1 MNLSLKIPH
10 QRQKTKLNKI
20 RKMNNIVKESQ
31 IHKAHDRTFKAAM
44 SDLRVARDFLT
55 HHLPVTVKDKIDLN
69 TLQLCKESFVD
80 PELRELI
87 TDMLYSADFK
97 TQQDTT
103 EKAFL
108 YLCLEH
114 QHVPDPLMAWRMI
127 KYTCRMIDHHLTQ
140 TEGIELPVV
149 IPIVLYNGD
158 SAYPY
163 STEVFDLCGEN
174 KELAQQ
180 WMFNRFQL
188 IDLNQVSDE
197 TIRQHQWSGL
207 MEMLMKHV
215 YARDIMVYL
224 EQISGLVRHLAQSK
238 ADDYLFS
245 MIKYL
250 IEKSEIH
257 DRDAFHQ
264 WVQLHLSPPLEAK
277 TMTTLAEQWKAEGR
291 EEGALIGE
299 RRLLTTLLNRRFAHL
314 AKNYQDKINQADEK
328 TLQLWGEKILD
339 AKAINDVFEE

>member
-1 MNLSLKIPH
+1 MNIL
-10 QRQKTKLNKI
+10 
-20 RKMNNIVKESQ
+20 VKENS

-55 HHLPVTVKDKIDLN
+55 YHLPITVKEKIDLN
-69 TLQLCKESFVD
+69 TLQLCKESFID

-97 TQQDTT
+97 GQNGSKQQ
-103 EKAFL
+103 AFL

-114 QHVPDPLMAWRMI
+114 QSNPDPLMAWRML
-127 KYTCRMIDHHLTQ
+127 KYTCRIIDHHLTK
-140 TEGIELPVV
+140 TNGTELPVV

-158 SAYPY
+158 TIYPY

-188 IDLNQVSDE
+188 IDLNQVPDE
-197 TIRQHQWSGL
+197 AIRQHQWSGL
-207 MEMLMKHV
+207 MEMLMKQV

-224 EQISGLVRHLAQSK
+224 EQLSGIVRHLAQSK

-264 WVQLHLSPPLEAK
+264 WVQSHLSPQLEAK
-277 TMTTLAEQWKAEGR
+277 TMTLAEQLRQE
-291 EEGALIGE
+291 GE
-299 RRLLTTLLNRRFAHL
+299 RRLLTTLINHRFPRL
-314 AKNYQDKINQADEK
+314 SKNYYEKINQADEK
-328 TLQLWGEKILD
+328 TLQLWGERILD
-339 AKAINDVFEE
+339 AKAIDEVFGE